1 MRGNA
6 ASSVRTIRDVHLG
19 FRIPQSTFRM
29 ALIPILMTAITGQP
43 CGYAQTPKPESLPT
57 TITAP
62 PDVLPGLPHP
72 PDAPASLLQKAP
84 ATPPYSC
91 EPLPGPLFEEDPL
104 LDPADLPPVGW
115 FAGMDLGIIGPHIK
129 NRLTDTVTIDG
140 LPSTSVHLPTAP
152 LEWTGAP
159 RIEIG
164 YRLPSGF
171 GGFALAYRFFGTDGS
186 ETVLGPD
193 GPASLRSRLD
203 LNVVDL
209 DYQSWEMSL
218 WPNWEM
224 KWWFGLRQ
232 ANIYFDSQES
242 EPFAAAAAGSTLIF
256 TRTTNHYLGWG
267 PHYGLEL
274 DRHWNGS
281 GLSLVTWAD
290 GATLLGRTV
299 QHYQQTSTLIGPGG
313 LPLGGVTTE
322 SNPQTVPVL
331 NFFLGVAWQAPR
343 FPRFR
348 GSAGYQY
355 EYWWNVGRI
364 STSTARGEMSD
375 QGVLL
380 RAEFNF

>member
-1 MRGNA
+1 MARMTRFLLILVLTA
-6 ASSVRTIRDVHLG
+6 EASSVPSA
-19 FRIPQSTFRM
+19 F
-29 ALIPILMTAITGQP
+29 
-43 CGYAQTPKPESLPT
+43 AQTQKPESASPT
-57 TITAP
+57 ATAP

-72 PDAPASLLQKAP
+72 PDAPASLFQKP
-84 ATPPYSC
+84 SATPAYSC
-91 EPLPGPLFEEDPL
+91 EALPGPLFQEDPM
-104 LDPADLPPVGW
+104 LDPPELPPVGW
-115 FAGMDLGIIGPHIK
+115 FSTLDLGIIGPHIK
-129 NRLTDTVTIDG
+129 NRLAETVQIDG
-140 LPSTSVHLPTAP
+140 LPPNAVHLPTAP
-152 LEWTGAP
+152 LEWTVAP

-171 GGFALAYRFFGTDGS
+171 GAFALAYRFFGTDGS

-193 GPASLRSRLD
+193 GPAGLRSRLD
-203 LNVVDL
+203 VNVLDL

-232 ANIYFDSQES
+232 ANIYFDSQENES
-242 EPFAAAAAGSTLIF
+242 LAAAAAGSGIF
-256 TRTTNHYLGWG
+256 ATRTTNHYLGWG

-274 DRHWNGS
+274 DRHWGAT

-299 QHYQQTSTLIGPGG
+299 QHYQASSTLLGSTGQSLVG
-313 LPLGGVTTE
+313 LTTD
-322 SNPQTVPVL
+322 SNPQTVPIVSL
-331 NFFLGVAWQAPR
+331 FLGVAWQPPR

-348 GSAGYQY
+348 FSVGYDY

-364 STSTARGEMSD
+364 SNLAPRAEMSD